1 MKESRI
7 KAIIWVFLFAISFL
21 FAELQT
27 SYVWIL
33 VILGL
38 ISGLNKNFRE
48 YKTSFAAVGIFA
60 LILVIALSLTVP
72 NRKLD
77 TISLSVSNIE
87 KHGNNVYIKTK
98 EILDKG
104 EITWEELKYLNEEKD
119 EVSQWCAVFDRQSN
133 IIGLGNAIISQGDY
147 AKNVFANQDKEAF
160 NIEQRVK
167 QLETLTLTQVE
178 KQWLEDLRNRS
189 HEILMSKIVQEG
201 YEKRYDFGKW
211 KVRYLYFD
219 LYKIIHLDKSQ

>member
-1 MKESRI
+1 MKESRA

-48 YKTSFAAVGIFA
+48 YKASFAAVGIFA

-104 EITWEELKYLNEEKD
+104 EISWEELKYLNEEKD

-147 AKNVFANQDKEAF
+147 ARNVFANQDKEAF

-201 YEKRYDFGKW
+201 YEKHYDFGKW
-211 KVRYLYFD
+211 KVRYLYLD
-219 LYKIIHLDKSQ
+219 LYKIIH

>member
-1 MKESRI
+1 MKESRS

-104 EITWEELKYLNEEKD
+104 EITWEELDYLNKEKE

-133 IIGLGNAIISQGDY
+133 IIGLGNAIISQGDN
-147 AKNVFANQDKEAF
+147 ARNVFANQDKDTF

-178 KQWLEDLRNRS
+178 KQWLEDLRSRS
-189 HEILMSKIVQEG
+189 HEILISKIVQEG
-201 YEKRYDFGKW
+201 YKKNYHFSKW

-219 LYKIIHLDKSQ
+219 LYKIIH

>member
-147 AKNVFANQDKEAF
+147 ARNVFANQDKEAF

-211 KVRYLYFD
+211 KVRYLYLD
-219 LYKIIHLDKSQ
+219 LYKIIH

>member
-7 KAIIWVFLFAISFL
+7 KAIIWACLFIFSMI
-21 FAELQT
+21 FAELQIN
-27 SYVWIL
+27 YVWIL
-33 VILGL
+33 MVLGL
-38 ISGLNKNFRE
+38 ITLLSEKFKE
-48 YKTSFAAVGIFA
+48 YKISFLAVGLFA
-60 LILVIALSLTVP
+60 VILIIALPLTVS

-147 AKNVFANQDKEAF
+147 ARNVFANQDKEAF

-178 KQWLEDLRNRS
+178 KQWLEDLRSRS

>member
-147 AKNVFANQDKEAF
+147 ARNVFANQDKEAF

-201 YEKRYDFGKW
+201 YEKHYDFGKW
-211 KVRYLYFD
+211 KVRYLYID
-219 LYKIIHLDKSQ
+219 LYKIIH

>member
-1 MKESRI
+1 MKESRT
-7 KAIIWVFLFAISFL
+7 KDIIWACLFIFSMI
-21 FAELQT
+21 FAELQIN
-27 SYVWIL
+27 YVWIL
-33 VILGL
+33 MVLGL
-38 ISGLNKNFRE
+38 ITLLSEKFKE
-48 YKTSFAAVGIFA
+48 YKISFSAVGLFA
-60 LILVIALSLTVP
+60 VILIIALPLTVS

-119 EVSQWCAVFDRQSN
+119 EVSQWCAVFDRQSD
-133 IIGLGNAIISQGDY
+133 IIGLGNVIISQGDY
-147 AKNVFANQDKEAF
+147 ARNVFANQDKEAF

-167 QLETLTLTQVE
+167 QLETLTLTQEE

-201 YEKRYDFGKW
+201 YEKHYDFGKW
-211 KVRYLYFD
+211 KVRYLYID
-219 LYKIIHLDKSQ
+219 LYKIIH